1 MNILYYFKEKNV
13 LMDQWQRAHIFDE
26 LARDGHRVTVFNPL
40 NYGSTDEANDKFVR
54 YIEKNVKEIDLIM
67 TPHGSK
73 DLYKTSHDRLKSLGL
88 PSLLICFDNLVVPF
102 AHKDVA
108 DCFDLVWLTSRETKY
123 LFDRWGAKTIVQ
135 PYAANPHLL
144 KPIEASEIRKV
155 AFIGSP
161 YGSRVNMIHRLLEG
175 DVEMGLFFNRGQ
187 GGTSVTGK
195 KRLPNVKVK
204 DAINLMKFPIGRR
217 IIHGAVKQ
225 KSLKMPSLNLERDN
239 VQVQAPIGLEE
250 LGEAYA
256 RYALSLASTAAR
268 NTGVLKKPV
277 NIVNLRSFEIPM
289 SGGLQLCAY
298 FDELAEYFEADKE
311 IVFYHSD
318 EELVEKAAFYLKP
331 ENDAL
336 RRKMKEAARR
346 RAASD
351 HTWAIRFNAVF
362 ERMGLK

>member
-1 MNILYYFKEKNV
+1 MNILYYFREKNV

-26 LARDGHRVTVFNPL
+26 LARDGHRVKVFNPL
-40 NYGSTDEANDKFVR
+40 NYSSTDEANEKFVQ
-54 YIEKNVKEIDLIM
+54 YIEENVKKIDLVM

-73 DLYKTSHDRLKSLGL
+73 DLYKTSHDRLKSLGV

-102 AHKDVA
+102 AHKEVA

-144 KPIEASEIRKV
+144 RPTEASEIRKV

-161 YGSRVNMIHRLLEG
+161 YGSRVNMIHTLLESG
-175 DVEMGLFFNRGQ
+175 MPMGLFFNREQ
-187 GGTSVTGK
+187 RGTSVAER

-204 DAINLMKFPIGRR
+204 DAINLMKFPIGRS

-225 KSLKMPSLNLERDN
+225 KNLKAPLLNLERDN
-239 VQVQAPIGLEE
+239 VQVQAPIGLGE
-250 LGEAYA
+250 LGEAYS

-277 NIVNLRSFEIPM
+277 HIVNLRSFEIPM

-298 FDELAEYFEADKE
+298 FDELAQYFEADKE
-311 IVFYHSD
+311 IVFYDND
-318 EELVEKAAFYLKP
+318 EELVEKAAFYLRP
-331 ENDAL
+331 DSDTL
-336 RRKMKEAARR
+336 RKKMKEAARR
-346 RAASD
+346 RAMND
-351 HTWAIRFNAVF
+351 HTWSIRFNAVF
-362 ERMGLK
+362 KRMGLK